1 MKKVITLSVL
11 GAFLLGVLALGCGPS
26 KKMLDEY
33 YNAKMQKQEGEDRLA
48 KAKSANAAY
57 KAEYDKAVKKVD
69 ELRAQHKELHDKRNA
84 IEKSRKLAITPL
96 LHGAEKEPTWE

>member
-11 GAFLLGVLALGCGPS
+11 GAFLLGFLSLGCGPS
-26 KKMLDEY
+26 KELLNQY
-33 YNAKMQKQEGEDRLA
+33 YDAKMQKQEGEDRLA

-57 KAEYDKAVKKVD
+57 KAEYDKAVKTVS
-69 ELRAQHKELHDKRNA
+69 ELREQHNELHVKRNA
-84 IEKSRKLAITPL
+84 IEKSRKLSITPL

>member
-11 GAFLLGVLALGCGPS
+11 GAFLLGFLSLGCGPS
-26 KKMLDEY
+26 KELLNQY
-33 YNAKMQKQEGEDRLA
+33 YDAKMQKQEGEDRLA
-48 KAKSANAAY
+48 KATSANAAY

-69 ELRAQHKELHDKRNA
+69 ELRAQHTDLHGQRNA
-84 IEKSRKLAITPL
+84 IEKSKRLPITPL

>member
-11 GAFLLGVLALGCGPS
+11 GAFLLGFLALGCGPS
-26 KKMLDEY
+26 KKLLDEY
-33 YNAKMQKQEGEDRLA
+33 YDAKMLKQEGEDRLA
-48 KAKSANAAY
+48 KANSANAAY

-69 ELRAQHKELHDKRNA
+69 ELRAQHTDLHGKRNN
-84 IEKSRKLAITPL
+84 IEKARKLPVTPL

>member
-11 GAFLLGVLALGCGPS
+11 GAFFLGFLALGCGPS
-26 KKMLDEY
+26 KKLLDEY
-33 YNAKMQKQEGEDRLA
+33 YDAKMLKQEGEDRLA
-48 KAKSANAAY
+48 KATSANAAY

-69 ELRAQHKELHDKRNA
+69 ELRAQHKDLHEKRNN
-84 IEKSRKLAITPL
+84 IEKARKLPITPL